1 MIMGVMIMTKEEL
14 KNFYSEDER
23 LYDLNENKKF
33 LYMFNHLI
41 DEGYDLFIGIDEMQ
55 DMIDTIAA
63 WYEIKF
69 PEREFDFYDGKMTT
83 DFSKFKELSDVMD
96 IKQLF
101 FRLTD
106 NQQKLL
112 EGLYRSKSSKDF
124 PVYEHGQLN
133 GVDKKV
139 YYKIERKE
147 EDKYFSKH
155 KDFVVSADAKTGK
168 IDMDYEIDKYVS
180 DDEIDIYNLV
190 RLFIDDYFDELN
202 FSDLEQA
209 SNNKFLDN
217 YLRDRLLEFVALKLL
232 YSRRTTPLRGYERAK
247 RFMDEFNKK
256 LDLNLQMDCLDKIMN
271 RGYKENRSKVKTIS
285 L

>member
-1 MIMGVMIMTKEEL
+1 MTKEEL
-14 KNFYSEDER
+14 KNFYSEDEK

-41 DEGYDLFIGIDEMQ
+41 DEGYELFIGIDEMQ
-55 DMIDTIAA
+55 DMIDRLAA

-69 PEREFDFYDGKMTT
+69 PEREFDFYDGKMTS

-112 EGLYRSKSSKDF
+112 EGLYRSNVQKSYPIYNMDK
-124 PVYEHGQLN
+124 VI
-133 GVDKKV
+133 GVSKKV
-139 YYKIERKE
+139 YYKVERTE
-147 EDKYFSKH
+147 NDKYFSKH
-155 KDFVVSADAKTGK
+155 KDFVVSADAETGLV
-168 IDMDYEIDKYVS
+168 DMDYEIEKYVS
-180 DDEIDIYNLV
+180 VDEIDIYNLV
-190 RLFIDDYFDELN
+190 KLFIDEHYDKLDFSEL
-202 FSDLEQA
+202 EKA
-209 SNNKFLDN
+209 SNNKYLDN

-232 YSRRTTPLRGYERAK
+232 YSRKTTPFRGYERAK

-256 LDLNLQMDCLDKIMN
+256 LGLNLSMDRLDNIMN
-271 RGYKENRSKVKTIS
+271 RDYKEDRSKVKIIS

>member
-1 MIMGVMIMTKEEL
+1 MTKEEL
-14 KNFYSEDER
+14 KNFYSEDEK

-41 DEGYDLFIGIDEMQ
+41 DEGYELFIGIDEMQ
-55 DMIDTIAA
+55 DMIDRLAA

-69 PEREFDFYDGKMTT
+69 PEREFDFYDGKMTS

-112 EGLYRSKSSKDF
+112 EGLYRSNVQKNYPIYDMDK
-124 PVYEHGQLN
+124 VV
-133 GVDKKV
+133 GVSKKV
-139 YYKIERKE
+139 YYKVGRTEN
-147 EDKYFSKH
+147 DKYFYKH
-155 KDFVVSADAKTGK
+155 KDFVVSADAETGLV
-168 IDMDYEIDKYVS
+168 DMDYEIEKYVS
-180 DDEIDIYNLV
+180 VDEIDIYNLV
-190 RLFIDDYFDELN
+190 KLFIDEHYDKLDFSEL
-202 FSDLEQA
+202 EKA
-209 SNNKFLDN
+209 SNNKYLDN

-232 YSRRTTPLRGYERAK
+232 YSKRTTPLRGYERAK

-256 LDLNLQMDCLDKIMN
+256 LDLNLSMDKLDNIMN
-271 RGYKENRSKVKTIS
+271 RDYKEDRSKVKIIS

>member
-1 MIMGVMIMTKEEL
+1 MTRDEL
-14 KNFYSEDER
+14 KNFYDENEK

-41 DEGYDLFIGIDEMQ
+41 DEGYEVFIGIDEMQ
-55 DMIDTIAA
+55 DMIDRIAT

-69 PEREFDFYDGKMTT
+69 PEREFDFYDGRMTS

-112 EGLYRSKSSKDF
+112 EGLYRSDNLNEFSVYKD
-124 PVYEHGQLN
+124 GQII

-139 YYKIERKE
+139 YYTIKRKPN
-147 EDKYFSKH
+147 DIYYARH
-155 KDFVVSADAKTGK
+155 KDFVVSADAETGLV
-168 IDMDYEIDKYVS
+168 DMDYEIEKYVS
-180 DDEIDIYNLV
+180 VDEIDIYNLV
-190 RLFIDDYFDELN
+190 KLFIDEHYDKLDFSEL
-202 FSDLEQA
+202 EKA
-209 SNNKFLDN
+209 SNNKYLDN

-232 YSRRTTPLRGYERAK
+232 YSKKTTPFRGYERAK

-256 LDLNLQMDCLDKIMN
+256 LGLNLSMDKLDNIMN
-271 RGYKENRSKVKTIS
+271 RDYKEDRSKVKIIS